1 MSLDEIRGALV
12 SLSRDQTL
20 RDLSSVFL
28 ELPRSALAGWR
39 EMEKYLD
46 ALYLY
51 RGDPVYT
58 SPEALDKMVVVLRR
72 QGLLPVLI
80 VDYLQRVPLPPELL
94 GLSPSRHI
102 DYIVRSLKGIALRR
116 GIPVMAV
123 GGVDETAVRRPG
135 PVHLEDLWGPVSVV
149 YEPDVAWVMKSRGSD
164 WVRQPGGAGADDDRK
179 EPAGPYSD

>member
-1 MSLDEIRGALV
+1 MRSVGRWFRSLVTKLCGSIV
-12 SLSRDQTL
+12 S
-20 RDLSSVFL
+20 FL

-46 ALYLY
+46 ALLPIPGLPCLHFP
-51 RGDPVYT
+51 RGSGQNGGRASAT
-58 SPEALDKMVVVLRR
+58 RALARADC
-72 QGLLPVLI
+72 GLPG
-80 VDYLQRVPLPPELL
+80 RVPLPPELL

-149 YEPDVAWVMKSRGSD
+149 YEPDVAWVMN
-164 WVRQPGGAGADDDRK
+164 
-179 EPAGPYSD
+179 